1 MRFSVRKHDPRTHI
15 HTHVALSLLI
25 FFFFNATR
33 TSRVIL
39 FFSLPFARTAPRK
52 TRRSQFA
59 IMPERFRPTRQVS
72 TTRWEFFRR
81 PPPPWKLSIAR
92 TNSITSSPTA
102 DCIRTIPRCI
112 TVKGRYPSAFSFAS
126 TSSLT
131 FIPRSRP
138 LSPLSAIPASQ
149 LSRTEQPGRRIELIR
164 LCPMSYPVS
173 LQSRPRTRNGKRVVV
188 STKLLVGEYLMTGR
202 SGAASLMDNAFT
214 CR

>member
-1 MRFSVRKHDPRTHI
+1 
-15 HTHVALSLLI
+15 
-25 FFFFNATR
+25 
-33 TSRVIL
+33 
-39 FFSLPFARTAPRK
+39 
-52 TRRSQFA
+52 
-59 IMPERFRPTRQVS
+59 MPERFRPTRQVS

-131 FIPRSRP
+131 FVPRLSSP
-138 LSPLSAIPASQ
+138 LASLSAIPRVPAQQDRTTGAENRINSIMSDE
-149 LSRTEQPGRRIELIR
+149 LSCFSTIAAA
-164 LCPMSYPVS
+164 
-173 LQSRPRTRNGKRVVV
+173 RTRNGKRVVV

-202 SGAASLMDNAFT
+202 SGARAASLMDNAFT